1 MQFIF
6 RFVRLS
12 SHGPAIFSSRV
23 CFGFV
28 VLGLMLVSQQTVRSA
43 SSIADGAS
51 VEKFTGG
58 HTRAVWVTDAK
69 NKDSF
74 AERNHLQLV
83 GYDSR
88 DGKGE
93 RIICSERA
101 NYYRPLITPDG
112 EQIVFSNRQ
121 NLTIYAVKWDG
132 SSPKLLKQPG
142 CASEVWRDPRTGK
155 TWVYYQESLTGF
167 HEACPPLSHRRARE
181 SRDGL
186 VFIDYPSLAI
196 ISALAGWQNGCF
208 DLSVAKL
215 RSGGITQRC
224 LAQAPRWLLALDG
237 SRRQLPFVD
246 F

>member
-1 MQFIF
+1 M
-6 RFVRLS
+6 
-12 SHGPAIFSSRV
+12 
-23 CFGFV
+23 
-28 VLGLMLVSQQTVRSA
+28 
-43 SSIADGAS
+43 
-51 VEKFTGG
+51 
-58 HTRAVWVTDAK
+58 VWVTDAQ

-74 AERNHLQLV
+74 AERNQLQLV

-93 RIICSERA
+93 RIICAERA

-121 NLTIYAVKWDG
+121 NLTIYVVKWDG
-132 SSPKLLKQPG
+132 SPPRLLKAARLRNRSLAGSPDGENLGLLPG
-142 CASEVWRDPRTGK
+142 KSPR
-155 TWVYYQESLTGF
+155 F
-167 HEACPPLSHRRARE
+167 HKACPPLSHRRARE

-196 ISALAGWQNGCF
+196 ISALAGWQDGCF

-246 F
+246 L